1 MGEGGDLPDWA
12 VPMWE
17 ELGSPDLEPMKPV
30 HAGDLLGRR
39 TGLRRDDLVEIILD
53 SRSMTDGDDN
63 FVRGRLVSRGKGT
76 LEILDDDGAFR
87 YIHSDAIVEIR
98 LIAHLRP
105 AYIDDIELLEFERE
119 DQKRRNELHEKVEK
133 DTGRDDG
140 HLWG

>member
-1 MGEGGDLPDWA
+1 MGEAGELPDWA
-12 VPMWE
+12 IPMWE
-17 ELGSPDLEPMKPV
+17 EIGCPELDCIKPV
-30 HAGDLLGRR
+30 HAGDLLERR
-39 TGLRRDDLVEIILD
+39 TGLRRDDLVEIIID
-53 SRSMTDGDDN
+53 SRSLIEGAEN
-63 FVRGRLVSRGKGT
+63 SVRGRLVSRGKGT
-76 LEILDDDGAFR
+76 LEILDDGGVFR

-119 DQKRRNELHEKVEK
+119 DQKRRSELHEKVEK

>member
-1 MGEGGDLPDWA
+1 M
-12 VPMWE
+12 
-17 ELGSPDLEPMKPV
+17 
-30 HAGDLLGRR
+30 
-39 TGLRRDDLVEIILD
+39 
-53 SRSMTDGDDN
+53 
-63 FVRGRLVSRGKGT
+63 RGRLVSRGKGT
-76 LEILDDDGAFR
+76 LEILDDGGVFR

-119 DQKRRNELHEKVEK
+119 DQKRRSELHERVEK